1 LKFFFFGGWW
11 YFVSLQPSQL
21 KPPNISKPQQVR
33 PRCTGSPGAEADPE
47 EIPEGEDEDDAWCG
61 EEGGESEAEGACEP
75 DPEVDL
81 DVEAEAQDGDQQK

>member
-1 LKFFFFGGWW
+1 MVVLCQPTTFPAKA
-11 YFVSLQPSQL
+11 SKHLQTTTSPAY
-21 KPPNISKPQQVR
+21 
-33 PRCTGSPGAEADPE
+33 TGSPGAEADPE